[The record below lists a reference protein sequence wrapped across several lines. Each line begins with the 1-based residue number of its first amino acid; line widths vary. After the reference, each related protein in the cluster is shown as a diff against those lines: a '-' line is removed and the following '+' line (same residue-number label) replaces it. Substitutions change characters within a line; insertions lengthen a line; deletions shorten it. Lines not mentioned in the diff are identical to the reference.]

1 MAHVNAE
8 EPDESAKG
16 FDFYF
21 NLDPFIE
28 EDGIGTNYATLED
41 YETLLDPLLE

>member
-8 EPDESAKG
+8 ETDKSAKG

-21 NLDPFIE
+21 NLDPFLE